1 MLENKHTDSEFI
13 EKFLK
18 DNVDYINFQGF
29 HVHCM
34 QVTVCLTFNE
44 TNTHWQQILF
54 LTGKAIIRAI

>member
-34 QVTVCLTFNE
+34 QVTVGLTFNE
-44 TNTHWQQILF
+44 TNTHWQ
-54 LTGKAIIRAI
+54 